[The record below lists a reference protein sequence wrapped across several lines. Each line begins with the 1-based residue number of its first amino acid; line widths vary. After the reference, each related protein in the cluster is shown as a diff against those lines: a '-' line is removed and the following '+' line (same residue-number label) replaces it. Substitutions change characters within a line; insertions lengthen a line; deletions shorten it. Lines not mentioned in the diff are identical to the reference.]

1 MRNVSRFGGAG
12 AADSSTASTRAA
24 RGPCCNLCFSAESW
38 SALPMASTST
48 APSALLRTH
57 PEIPSARA
65 SRSTNQ
71 RKPTPCT
78 RPRTKYRRQLR
89 VLTPDFLLNIPSA
102 AREPCGLE
110 QIVISRAVL
119 QLVGLPPALP
129 LRGSPVGISLRNCDR
144 YARERYAPSAVSTRI
159 FSPSF
164 TKGGTCT
171 TSPVSS
177 LAGLVTLEA
186 VALFKPGSV
195 SITVISTVCGSSTPT
210 GLPSKNSTLI

>member
-1 MRNVSRFGGAG
+1 
-12 AADSSTASTRAA
+12 
-24 RGPCCNLCFSAESW
+24 
-38 SALPMASTST
+38 MASTST

-78 RPRTKYRRQLR
+78 RPWTKYRRQFT
-89 VLTPDFLLNIPSA
+89 VLTPDFLQNIPSA
-102 AREPCGLE
+102 AREPYVLE
-110 QIVISRAVL
+110 RISVSCAVW
-119 QLVGLPPALP
+119 QPVGLSPALP
-129 LRGSPVGISLRNCDR
+129 MRGSPVGMSLQNEDH